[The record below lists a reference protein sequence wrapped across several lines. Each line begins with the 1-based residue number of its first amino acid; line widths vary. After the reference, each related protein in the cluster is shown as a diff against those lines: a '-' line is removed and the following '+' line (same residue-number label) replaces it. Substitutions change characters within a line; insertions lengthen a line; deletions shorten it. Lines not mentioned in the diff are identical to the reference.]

1 MGAAGCWVLVLGRE
15 PEARIAPER
24 LINVS
29 HRRVV
34 QIDPTVPR
42 LVLELQEALTA
53 LGLVEISSA
62 VRVVMACNCDPRYCR
77 LTYHWESPRDM
88 LCGVVWVGSVGRGDS
103 TS

>member
-1 MGAAGCWVLVLGRE
+1 MDAAGCWALVLGRE

-29 HRRVV
+29 HRRVA

-53 LGLVEISSA
+53 LGLRRNFVSSSHGNGLQL
-62 VRVVMACNCDPRYCR
+62 R
-77 LTYHWESPRDM
+77 S
-88 LCGVVWVGSVGRGDS
+88 
-103 TS
+103 